1 MMGKTACFT
10 GHRPNKLGGYNENNP
25 TMIDVKRR
33 LDNAITQA
41 IKAGYTEFISGMA
54 LGIDMVAAE
63 IVLSKKKEY
72 EDIRLIAAVPFEGQE
87 GKWPEQSQE
96 RWRKVI
102 SQADEVVLVC
112 EPGYAAWKM
121 QKRNAW
127 MVDHSQAVIA
137 VWDGTKG
144 GTGNCV
150 EYAKK
155 AKHAPKIVH
164 IIPKGATT

>member
-1 MMGKTACFT
+1 MGKTACFT

-25 TMIDVKRR
+25 IMLNVRRR
-33 LDNAITQA
+33 LDSAITQA
-41 IKAGYTEFISGMA
+41 IRAGYTDFISGMA
-54 LGIDMVAAE
+54 LGVDIVAAE
-63 IVLSKKKEY
+63 IVLDKKKEY
-72 EDIRLIAAVPFEGQE
+72 ENIKLIAAVPFEGQE
-87 GKWPEQSQE
+87 GNWPEHSQE
-96 RWRKVI
+96 RWRKVM
-102 SQADEVVLVC
+102 SQADEIVYVC

-127 MVDHSQAVIA
+127 MVDNSQAIIA

-155 AKHAPKIVH
+155 AKHKPKIAH
-164 IIPKGATT
+164 INPNGGV